1 MVTATSAPGR
11 RRQRAFT
18 IIEIMITIV
27 ILGVLAS
34 VAAPS
39 MRDMLLASKVRSA
52 ASDLYESVI
61 LARSEAI
68 KRVANVEVTPVSN
81 DWQNGW
87 TVMSGTTVLQSRDAT
102 TDVLVA
108 ANVAG
113 SIIYRLDGRIS
124 SNVRSLTFSSSNTS
138 IAARCVVMDASGRPG
153 IKTDTD
159 GNAANGCN

>member
-1 MVTATSAPGR
+1 MAAAISTPGR
-11 RRQRAFT
+11 LRQRAFT
-18 IIEIMITIV
+18 IIELMITVVIV
-27 ILGVLAS
+27 AILAS

-39 MRDMLLASKVRSA
+39 MRDMLLTSKVRTA

-68 KRVANVEVTPVSN
+68 KRVANVEVAPISS
-81 DWQNGW
+81 DWKNGW
-87 TVMSGTTVLQSRDAT
+87 TVQVGSTVLQSRDAT

-108 ANVAG
+108 ANTTG
-113 SIIYRLDGRIS
+113 NIIYRLDGRIS
-124 SNVRSLTFSSSNTS
+124 SDVRSLIFSSSNTS

>member
-1 MVTATSAPGR
+1 MACALCRPGR

-18 IIEIMITIV
+18 IIELMITIV
-27 ILGVLAS
+27 ILGILAS

-39 MRDMLLASKVRSA
+39 MRDMLQASKVRTA

-68 KRVANVEVTPVSN
+68 KRVANVEVAPVSD

-87 TVMSGTTVLQSRDAT
+87 TVKTGTTVLQSRDPV
-102 TDVLVA
+102 TDVTIA
-108 ANVAG
+108 ANTAG

-124 SNVRSLTFSSSNTS
+124 SNVRSITFSSSNAG

-159 GNAANGCN
+159 GNASNGCN